1 MQLMSIL
8 FTSNPLVGH
17 WLPMLPLARA
27 AQRAGH
33 EVAVAAGPDAVAEVE
48 RRGFTAWS
56 VGWDFQTV
64 WAGMLTRPRGSRNC
78 DRQAMLRLPAM
89 PPLTGWRHSTRLP
102 RGSLRS

>member
-33 EVAVAAGPDAVAEVE
+33 EVAVTAGPDAVAGVE
-48 RRGFTAWS
+48 RRGFIAWF
-56 VGWDFQTV
+56 VGWDSN
-64 WAGMLTRPRGSRNC
+64 GL
-78 DRQAMLRLPAM
+78 
-89 PPLTGWRHSTRLP
+89 GWHAYSSPQKPKL
-102 RGSLRS
+102 